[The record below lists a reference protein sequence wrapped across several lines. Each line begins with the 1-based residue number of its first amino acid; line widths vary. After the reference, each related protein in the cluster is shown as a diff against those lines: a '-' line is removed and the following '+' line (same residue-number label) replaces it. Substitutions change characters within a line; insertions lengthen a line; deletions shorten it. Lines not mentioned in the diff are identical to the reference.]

1 MTPISKSLATEP
13 DMEQLTGSELGKE
26 DDKAGCYHCAYLT
39 SMQSKSYEM
48 PGWMKQ
54 KLDSRLPGEISIMS
68 DMPMIPHLWQ
78 KEKN

>member
-48 PGWMKQ
+48 PGLVNQ
-54 KLDSRLPGEISIMS
+54 KLESKLLGEISTTS
-68 DMPMIPHLWQ
+68 DVQMIYHP
-78 KEKN
+78 